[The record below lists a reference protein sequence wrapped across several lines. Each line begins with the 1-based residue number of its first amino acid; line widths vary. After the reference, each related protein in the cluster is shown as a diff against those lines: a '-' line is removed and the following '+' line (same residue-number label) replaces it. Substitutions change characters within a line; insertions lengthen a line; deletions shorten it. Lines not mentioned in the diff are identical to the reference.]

1 MPQSAKQRLMLSVV
15 FDFCLWISVCVVFD
29 FNRNIC
35 VYRVCGVPREA
46 RDGLCPA
53 ERGCPSGVRSGSPR
67 PGSVHLCA
75 AGPNADQ
82 HGLS

>member
-1 MPQSAKQRLMLSVV
+1 MLQSAKRRLMLSVV
-15 FDFCLWISVCVVFD
+15 FDFCLWIPVCVVFD
-29 FNRNIC
+29 FYHNKC

-53 ERGCPSGVRSGSPR
+53 ERGCPAGVRSGSPR

-75 AGPNADQ
+75 AGPHADQ